1 MMLSRLRSLVYML
14 PQLVHALFTRP
25 STVRF
30 PFGPLDLPDY
40 YRGRV
45 VIDPERCRGCG
56 ACVRDCPAPG
66 LVLVREG
73 RDRVRLIHYPERCA
87 CCGQCEASC
96 PSGAIRLSNEC
107 APPSFGQ
114 EEVIEVTVDRNR
126 K

>member
-1 MMLSRLRSLVYML
+1 MLSRLRSLVYML
-14 PQLVHALFTRP
+14 PQLAHALFSRP

-30 PFGPLDLPDY
+30 PFGPLELPDY

-66 LVLVREG
+66 LELVREG

-96 PSGAIRLSNEC
+96 PSGAIWLSNDY
-107 APPSFGQ
+107 APASSGK
-114 EEVIEVTVDRNR
+114 EEVIEVIVDRN
-126 K
+126 KK